1 MSAAIATLST
11 VAGEERGTHPWLP
24 FWEAPAATAW
34 RTANRALPRGA
45 HTERETN
52 VSPKPGVE
60 GGDNGGRNA

>member
-11 VAGEERGTHPWLP
+11 VAGEERGTHPRLP

-45 HTERETN
+45 HTPRE
-52 VSPKPGVE
+52 K
-60 GGDNGGRNA
+60 